1 MGNNTK
7 SNFSKEIL
15 IIDNIEAEVN
25 RITQSLKSDINNS
38 LKRSGAVVGI
48 SGGIDSALTLALA
61 VKALGPEKVIG
72 ILLPERDSNEDSKRL
87 AYELAKKYGVQ
98 TIEEDI
104 TSALEG
110 FGCYKK
116 RDEAVNNVFPE
127 YNPSDYKMKISL
139 NQGGIRDNLPPLFLL
154 TIIDK
159 SAKSKSKI
167 VPFKEYMQ
175 IVAASNFKQ
184 RCRMSMLYFHAERL
198 HFAVIGTPN
207 KHEVEQGFFVKFGDG
222 GADIMPIAHL
232 YKTQVYQIAK
242 YLGVPD
248 GIIKRTPTTDT
259 YSAEQTQQEFFYQ
272 LPFDKMDLLWYAY
285 ENNIDIKSVAEEMS
299 MTIADINFIF
309 LNFARKHRTTEY
321 LRFLPIFY
329 KSV

>member
-25 RITQSLKSDINNS
+25 RITQSLKSDMNNS

-72 ILLPERDSNEDSKRL
+72 ILLPERDSNKDSKRL
-87 AYELAKKYGVQ
+87 ACELAKKYGVQ

-127 YNPSDYKMKISL
+127 YNPSDYRMKISL
-139 NQGGIRDNLPPLFLL
+139 NQGGIRDNLPPLFVL

-159 SAKSKSKI
+159 SDKSKSKI

-232 YKTQVYQIAK
+232 YKTQVYQMAK

-321 LRFLPIFY
+321 LRLLPIFY